1 MGMSVQLQEFLIQLA
16 EGLEVSSIGLDDDFR
31 TVPLWSSLVGFGI
44 LVMIEQRYGRQLGVS
59 DLRAAHTVRE
69 LAKAAGVGD

>member
-1 MGMSVQLQEFLIQLA
+1 MGMNDQLQEFLIRVA
-16 EGLEVSSIGLDDDFR
+16 EVLEVPSVGLDDDFR
-31 TVPLWSSLVGFGI
+31 TVPLWSSLMGFGI
-44 LVMIEQRYGRQLGVS
+44 LVMVEQRYGRQLGVS